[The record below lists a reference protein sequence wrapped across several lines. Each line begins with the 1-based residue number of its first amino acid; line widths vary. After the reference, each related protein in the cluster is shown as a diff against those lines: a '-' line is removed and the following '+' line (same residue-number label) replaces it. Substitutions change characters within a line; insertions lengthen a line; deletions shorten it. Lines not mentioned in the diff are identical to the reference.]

1 MRTRVV
7 ILAAGKG
14 TRMNSAL
21 PKALALLKG
30 KPLISYLLDAVH
42 ASHVDEKPVIVVGQG
57 ASLVK
62 EKLGAGYDYVFQN
75 VQLGTGHALKIT
87 RPLLQHQADAI
98 MVLYGDHPFVHLST
112 IKKLRFLHE
121 REHRVLTMM
130 TTIVEDFE
138 DWRKPFYEFG
148 RVLRNA
154 GGEVVRIVE
163 RKDATPEQLRIR
175 EVNPALYC
183 FDASW
188 LWSSLEKLKNE
199 NMQKEY
205 YLTDLVRIAIDEGE
219 RIASMDLDPLE
230 SIGVNTPEHLEL
242 ATKIA

>member
-1 MRTRVV
+1 
-7 ILAAGKG
+7 
-14 TRMNSAL
+14 MNL
-21 PKALALLKG
+21 EVPKALALLKG
-30 KPLISYLLDAVH
+30 RPLIQYLLDAVH
-42 ASHVDEKPVIVVGQG
+42 ASGVDEKPVIVVGQG
-57 ASLVK
+57 ANLVK
-62 EKLGAGYDYVFQN
+62 QKLGEGYDYVFQN
-75 VQLGTGHALKIT
+75 AQLGTGHALKVT
-87 RPLLQHQADAI
+87 RPLLQGRTDTI
-98 MVLYGDHPFVHLST
+98 IVLYVDHPFTHAST

-121 REHRVLTMM
+121 RENRVITMM
-130 TTIVEDFE
+130 TTMVGDFE

-163 RKDATPEQLRIR
+163 RKDATPSELAIR
-175 EVNPALYC
+175 EVNPALFC
-183 FDASW
+183 FDAAW

-199 NMQKEY
+199 NAQKEY
-205 YLTDLVRIAIDEGE
+205 YLTDLVRIAIDSGE